1 MTAVTLR
8 PAEPI
13 LVAHLFPRER
23 SGLLDL
29 LATLHDDDWSRPTV
43 CEGWSVKDLVAH
55 LLGDDLG
62 RLSRD
67 RDGYRD
73 VDLAPGERLVDF
85 INRRN
90 EQWVDG
96 LRRLSPRLLSELLAW
111 TADVTARDFAAKDPH
126 AMRGPVSWAG
136 PDPAPV
142 WLDIARELTERWH
155 HGEQIRD
162 AVGAPSAD
170 DPVVMGPVL
179 ATFAFSL
186 PESLRGVDAPDGTHV
201 VFVVQGDAGGAWT
214 VGREDGAWRL
224 YSGAAADAAATVT
237 VAQDDAWRMYTRVLP
252 APEVERRARIEGDPG
267 LAQRILSS
275 VAIIA

>member
-8 PAEPI
+8 PADPI

-23 SGLLDL
+23 AGLLDL
-29 LATLHDDDWSRPTV
+29 LTGLDDDDWARPTV
-43 CEGWSVKDLVAH
+43 CDGWSVKDLVAH

-73 VDLAPGERLVDF
+73 EDRAPGERLVDF
-85 INRRN
+85 IDRRN
-90 EQWVDG
+90 AQWVTG
-96 LRRLSPRLLSELLAW
+96 LRRLSPRVLSELLEW
-111 TADVTARDFAAKDPH
+111 TGDLTARDFAARDPH
-126 AMRGPVSWAG
+126 ALGGPVSWAG

-142 WLDIARELTERWH
+142 WLDLARELTERWH

-170 DPVVMGPVL
+170 DPAVMGPVL

-186 PESLRGVDAPDGTHV
+186 PESLRDVDAPDGTHV
-201 VFVVQGDAGGAWT
+201 VLVVQGAAGGAWT
-214 VGREDGAWRL
+214 VRREGGVWRL
-224 YSGAAADAAATVT
+224 CSGAAVDAAARVT
-237 VAQDDAWRMYTRVLP
+237 LAQDDAWRIYTRVLSP
-252 APEVERRARIEGDPG
+252 AQVERRAEINGDPG
-267 LAQRILSS
+267 LARRILSS